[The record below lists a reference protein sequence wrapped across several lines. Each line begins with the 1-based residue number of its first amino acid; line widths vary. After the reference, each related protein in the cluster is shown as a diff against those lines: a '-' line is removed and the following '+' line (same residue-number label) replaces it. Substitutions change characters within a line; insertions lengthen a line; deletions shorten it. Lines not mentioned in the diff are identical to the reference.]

1 LPLPALPHVVRK
13 VPQPELV
20 GIVVVVVFGS
30 EVEVTV
36 VAVVLVVLAEVVV
49 VVVDVGVVVVVV
61 GGRVVEVVAV
71 EDVVVERV
79 VELVEDV
86 LVVGGRVVEVVVVED
101 VFVEEVVEL
110 VEGKV
115 DEVVPNGGKLVVV
128 VVLASATHTQASVQ
142 TAPGSQPMP
151 ASHCSPL
158 AMSNM
163 PSPHVERRA
172 ANGFLNFDL
181 RAIRV
186 PVMIEHVR

>member
-49 VVVDVGVVVVVV
+49 VVVDVGVVVV
-61 GGRVVEVVAV
+61 
-71 EDVVVERV
+71 
-79 VELVEDV
+79 
-86 LVVGGRVVEVVVVED
+86 VVGGRVVEVVVVED